1 MTDVAGMTVGFRYD
15 DLNAAAGLLD
25 NSMNTYSI
33 GKDFGGLSLT
43 LMYADQDAAD
53 NSRWDLVY
61 AMGF

>member
-1 MTDVAGMTVGFRYD
+1 MTVGFRYD
-15 DLNAAAGLLD
+15 DLDAAAGLGD

-43 LMYADQDAAD
+43 LMYAEQDLAD
-53 NSRWDLVY
+53 NSMWNLVY